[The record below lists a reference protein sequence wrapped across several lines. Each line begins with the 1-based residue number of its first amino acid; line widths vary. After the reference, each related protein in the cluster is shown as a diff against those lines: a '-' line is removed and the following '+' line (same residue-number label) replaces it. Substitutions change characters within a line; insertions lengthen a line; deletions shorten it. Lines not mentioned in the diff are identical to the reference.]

1 MDWTSHFSRGDGRG
15 GREAAKASL
24 FLSLS
29 SLCGSFGR
37 RAGGTTREAGK
48 QDDKS
53 RIWDLVSRALLL
65 LPPSVSVNVRMRV
78 REKEKLFFFIPEG
91 ERGWRI
97 GDCLLACLLGDIQLS
112 SVRAAGWQDAWSPG
126 SD

>member
-1 MDWTSHFSRGDGRG
+1 MDWTSHFSRGRGRAG

-29 SLCGSFGR
+29 SLVWELW
-37 RAGGTTREAGK
+37 RAGGTAREAGK

-78 REKEKLFFFIPEG
+78 REKEKLFSFFLPER
-91 ERGWRI
+91 ERMENWRLFA
-97 GDCLLACLLGDIQLS
+97 CLLARGHPAELTESSWLAGCLE
-112 SVRAAGWQDAWSPG
+112 PG
-126 SD
+126 E